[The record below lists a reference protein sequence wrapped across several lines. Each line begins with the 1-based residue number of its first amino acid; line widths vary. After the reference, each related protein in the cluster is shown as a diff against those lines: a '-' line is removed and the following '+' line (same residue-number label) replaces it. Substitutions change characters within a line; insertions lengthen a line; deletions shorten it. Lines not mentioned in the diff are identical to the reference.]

1 ARAPG
6 RQAPRTGSPPS
17 SRLSLD
23 WIWCLLCHVW
33 RADTGV
39 PADDARDFQAGGGRD
54 PSMAVALGVFAHPD
68 DMEFVAAG
76 TLLRLQRV
84 RGAIHS
90 LAVANG
96 SCGSSIY
103 GREELVSMRRAEA
116 QDACR
121 LVGFTRHESLVGDFE
136 VFYERGTLAKL
147 AALVRRIG
155 PDILLTHSPS
165 DYMEDHENA

>member
-33 RADTGV
+33 RTDTGV
-39 PADDARDFQAGGGRD
+39 PADDARDFQPGGGRD

-84 RGAIHS
+84 GYEIHC

-96 SCGSSIY
+96 SCGSGIFRRGELGSI
-103 GREELVSMRRAEA
+103 RPAEGQGA
-116 QDACR
+116 RPRGGGPPPQGPVHR
-121 LVGFTRHESLVGDFE
+121 LRVVYRTRD
-136 VFYERGTLAKL
+136 T
-147 AALVRRIG
+147 
-155 PDILLTHSPS
+155 
-165 DYMEDHENA
+165 